1 MEEKQKIEKLEDLP
15 GLPIVNVRDY
25 APKFEMPS
33 IADIQLPEGRTGKIL
48 EAIRRWIPII
58 LILLV
63 SLYATSR
70 ILSK

>member
-1 MEEKQKIEKLEDLP
+1 MEEEKKVEKLEDLP

-25 APKFEMPS
+25 APKFEIPS
-33 IADIQLPEGRTGKIL
+33 IADIELPEGRAGKIL
-48 EAIRRWIPII
+48 GAIRRWIPII
-58 LILLV
+58 LIVLI